1 MINVKNIE
9 TESHEDLQLKDRNM
23 EIITA
28 LASDY
33 TSLFYLVLSTGELY
47 LYNMQSSVAE
57 KYENSFN
64 YCDFENAK
72 QIYCERDVYP
82 EDRAEYLRKLEL
94 DFIRRKLNKNREY
107 SFIYRMTS
115 GDGYEYCEVKC
126 IRIDREGKP
135 YAAVVAYANV
145 DQRVRADREQMKQLQ
160 RALHYAETD
169 ALTGILNRGG
179 GEMKARRL
187 ITSGS
192 PGMFM
197 MFDIDGFKGINDK
210 YGHQCGDAALVEV
223 AAALK
228 NTMRS
233 SDVVMRFGGDEFVAC
248 VEGDI
253 SSEVCEN
260 LVGRLFEE
268 INKIHIK
275 GMDEPISISV
285 GVTRFPLG
293 DYDSF
298 EQIYSRT
305 DAAMYESKKY
315 KGNRLVFA

>member
-23 EIITA
+23 EIISA

-145 DQRVRADREQMKQLQ
+145 DPRVDE
-160 RALHYAETD
+160 
-169 ALTGILNRGG
+169 
-179 GEMKARRL
+179 
-187 ITSGS
+187 
-192 PGMFM
+192 
-197 MFDIDGFKGINDK
+197 
-210 YGHQCGDAALVEV
+210 VEV
-223 AAALK
+223 NHPTAIKNVTYDNGPQSAANEQPAYDLSGRRIDPTK
-228 NTMRS
+228 MR
-233 SDVVMRFGGDEFVAC
+233 RGIIIQNG
-248 VEGDI
+248 
-253 SSEVCEN
+253 
-260 LVGRLFEE
+260 
-268 INKIHIK
+268 
-275 GMDEPISISV
+275 
-285 GVTRFPLG
+285 
-293 DYDSF
+293 
-298 EQIYSRT
+298 
-305 DAAMYESKKY
+305 KKVI
-315 KGNRLVFA
+315 R